1 MTEYS
6 HLKLV
11 NHPSDILQF
20 NIQNC
25 ICCEEHFKDHKHN
38 SLHLAQK
45 YARYLSLDIICSSKL
60 TVFHELRSRKTARF
74 WEQIVF
80 AGKCLN
86 ILLRQI
92 EAIVYLSTSRQ
103 MHEII
108 IVYCLPFCYCKTILK
123 LTVFDAS
130 VLLFTMNFVIA
141 LSKLSTDPK
150 LR

>member
-6 HLKLV
+6 PPKTGEY
-11 NHPSDILQF
+11 PSDILQF

-25 ICCEEHFKDHKHN
+25 ICCEEYFKDHKHS
-38 SLHLAQK
+38 SLHLGRK

-60 TVFHELRSRKTARF
+60 TVFHELRSQKTARF
-74 WEQIVF
+74 WEQIIF

-86 ILLRQI
+86 IFLRQI
-92 EAIVYLSTSRQ
+92 EAIVYLSKSRQ

-123 LTVFDAS
+123 LTVFYAS

-141 LSKLSTDPK
+141 LSK
-150 LR
+150 